1 LLLVDA
7 GAPRAQ
13 ELAARFERRF
23 GTTPRIYRAPGR
35 VNLIGEH
42 TDYNDG
48 FVMPAAIGFS
58 CHVAAAPRDD
68 RRLVV
73 ESETIGRHAE
83 WSLDEPDP
91 MQRHDWSQYIIGV
104 AALLRR
110 RDPGLR
116 GATLLLTSDVP
127 MGAGL
132 SSSAA
137 VEVSAAIALS
147 DLSNIEMTPL
157 DVARLCQQSEI
168 EFVGARCGIMD
179 QFIACHGRAGHA
191 VLLDCR
197 SLEHREVPLP
207 GGVRLVACNTMVRH
221 THAGGEYNQ
230 RRAECEEGVARIAR
244 RFPQVKGLRDVDL
257 ERLEA
262 CRHDLP
268 ELIFQRCRHV
278 VSEDA
283 RTHAFVA
290 ALEAAEFDKLG
301 PLMAASH
308 DSLRDDYE
316 VSCAELDAM
325 VDAAQAQPGVL
336 GARMTGGGF
345 GGCAVALVRGD
356 AVESFKREV
365 ANAYADRTGKNPDIY
380 VMDAGDRAARVL

>member
-1 LLLVDA
+1 MLVDA
-7 GAPRAQ
+7 GAARAQ
-13 ELAARFERRF
+13 DLAARFERRF
-23 GTTPRIYRAPGR
+23 GSQPRVYRAPGR

-48 FVMPAAIGFS
+48 FVMPAAIGFA

-68 RRLVV
+68 CRIVV
-73 ESETIGRHAE
+73 ESENIHRTAE
-83 WSLDEPDP
+83 WSLDDPDP
-91 MQRHDWSQYIIGV
+91 APRSQWSQYIIGV

-110 RDPGLR
+110 RDAKLR

-137 VEVSAAIALS
+137 VEVAAALALS
-147 DLSNIEMTPL
+147 DLSGIEMSPL
-157 DVARLCQQSEI
+157 EIAQLCQQSEI

-179 QFIACHGRAGHA
+179 QFVACHGRAGHA

-207 GGVRLVACNTMVRH
+207 RGVRLAACNTMVRH
-221 THAGGEYNQ
+221 THASGEYNQ
-230 RRAECEEGVARIAR
+230 RRAECERGVALIAA
-244 RFPQVKGLRDVDL
+244 RFPGVKSLRDVDAA
-257 ERLEA
+257 RLEA
-262 CRHDLP
+262 CRADLP
-268 ELIFQRCRHV
+268 DVIFKRCRHV
-278 VSEDA
+278 VSEDV
-283 RTHAFVA
+283 RTRAFVA
-290 ALEAAEFDKLG
+290 ALERSDLDKLG

-308 DSLRDDYE
+308 ASLRDDYA

-325 VDAAQAQPGVL
+325 VDIASTQPGVL
-336 GARMTGGGF
+336 GTRMTGGGF
-345 GGCAVALVRGD
+345 GGCTVALVRD
-356 AVESFKREV
+356 EAVESFRQEV
-365 ANAYADRTGKNPDIY
+365 ATAYAARTGKNPDIY

>member
-1 LLLVDA
+1 LLVDA
-7 GAPRAQ
+7 GAPRAH

-23 GTTPRIYRAPGR
+23 GTAPRVYRAPGR

-48 FVMPAAIGFS
+48 FVMPAAIGLS

-68 RRLVV
+68 RRVVV
-73 ESETIGRHAE
+73 ESENIGRQAE

-91 MQRHDWSQYIIGV
+91 LPRSAWSQYIIGV

-110 RDPGLR
+110 HHPNLR
-116 GATLLLTSDVP
+116 GATLLLASDVP

-137 VEVSAAIALS
+137 VEVAAAIALS
-147 DLSNIEMTPL
+147 DLSNIEITPL
-157 DVARLCQQSEI
+157 QVARLCQQSEI

-197 SLEHREVPLP
+197 SLDHRVVPLP
-207 GGVRLVACNTMVRH
+207 EGVRLVACNTMVRH

-230 RRAECEEGVARIAR
+230 RRAECEEGVTRIAK
-244 RFPQVKGLRDVDL
+244 RFPEVKSLRDVDMA
-257 ERLEA
+257 RLET
-262 CRHDLP
+262 CRADLP
-268 ELIFQRCRHV
+268 QLIFQRCRHV

-283 RTHAFVA
+283 RTQAFVA
-290 ALEAAEFDKLG
+290 ALERSDFDKLG

-325 VDAAQAQPGVL
+325 VEAAQARPGVL

-345 GGCAVALVRGD
+345 GGCAVALVRDD
-356 AVESFKREV
+356 AVESVRREV
-365 ANAYADRTGKNPDIY
+365 AKAYSERTGMNPDIY